1 MSDLISFVAGVIG
14 DLLSRFFL
22 GPIFFWIGWP
32 FAKLLSLGR
41 YPKHHWQDSS
51 RESVLVSCLGI
62 VFFVLFLMLLFGQF
76 TTRQ

>member
-41 YPKHHWQDSS
+41 YPRHSWQESS
-51 RESVLVSCLGI
+51 RESVMVSCLGVVI
-62 VFFVLFLMLLFGQF
+62 FALLLMLLFGQLS
-76 TTRQ
+76 TD